1 MLIDTHAHLDFENFD
16 TDRDEVVSRAAEAGV
31 YYIINPGCDLATSQ
45 KAVELSKTYEAV
57 YAAVGIHPNSTSET
71 KPGDFVEIAL
81 LAEKAEKAE
90 KAGSAEKTK
99 VIAIGEI
106 GLDFYRDRAPKDIQV
121 RAFRGQ
127 LDLAR
132 ELGLP
137 VIIHFRNVEFEG
149 IDLVGAEYFKGLRG
163 VFHCFG
169 GSPGFAKKVMAMGFY
184 IGFDGPLTYK
194 KSDRTDVA
202 LEVPLEKCLLETD
215 APFLT
220 PQKYRGQRNE
230 PAYVVE
236 VAIKM
241 AELKNCGID
250 EVIEITGQNA
260 RTLFGI

>member
-16 TDRDEVVSRAAEAGV
+16 TDRDEVVSRAAGAGV
-31 YYIINPGCDLATSQ
+31 SSIINPGCDLATSQ
-45 KAVELSKTYEAV
+45 KAVELSKTYDSV
-57 YAAVGIHPNSTSET
+57 YAAVGIHPNSTSEV
-71 KPGDFVEIAL
+71 KSGDFVEIAC
-81 LAEKAEKAE
+81 LAD
-90 KAGSAEKTK
+90 SPK

-106 GLDFYRDRAPKDIQV
+106 GLDFYRDRAPIDIQV

-132 ELGLP
+132 ELGFP

-149 IDLVGAEYFKGLRG
+149 IDLVGAENFKGLRG

-169 GSPGFAKKVMAMGFY
+169 GSPEFAKKVMAMGFY
-184 IGFDGPLTYK
+184 LGFDGPLTFT
-194 KSDRTDVA
+194 KSDRTEVA

-230 PAYVVE
+230 PAYVIE
-236 VAIKM
+236 VAEKM

-250 EVIEITGQNA
+250 EVIEVTGQNA

>member
-1 MLIDTHAHLDFENFD
+1 MLIDTHAHLDFKDFD
-16 TDRDEVVSRAAEAGV
+16 TDRDEVVSRAAKAGV
-31 YYIINPGCDLATSQ
+31 SYIINPGCDLATSQ
-45 KAVELSKTYEAV
+45 KAIELSRSYEMV
-57 YAAVGIHPNSTSET
+57 YAAVGIHPNSTSVA
-71 KPGDFVEIAL
+71 KPGDFVEIAR
-81 LAEKAEKAE
+81 LAENAENAE
-90 KAGSAEKTK
+90 NAVDGKKSK
-99 VIAIGEI
+99 VVAIGEI

-121 RAFRGQ
+121 RALRGQ

-132 ELGLP
+132 ELDLP

-149 IDLVGAEYFKGLRG
+149 IDLIGTDNLKGLRG

-169 GSPGFAKKVMAMGFY
+169 GSPEFAKKVMAMGFY
-184 IGFDGPLTYK
+184 LGFDGPLTYK

-236 VAIKM
+236 VAEKM

-250 EVIEITGQNA
+250 EVIEVTGQNA